1 MRGIDYGDGQPGRGV
16 HAARERRCCPR
27 PQRRS
32 PPSRLVTR
40 PPPPDPLHIQV
51 ATGGL
56 YSRSWPSRSLVE
68 PPVVLGLVVGLPI
81 EMDEAPLYLFVLLDR
96 NLERLANVVALPEGH
111 ILIEAN
117 VDLHQVAG
125 PEVVSA
131 HRVHRDDPFVVVG
144 GDVGEGGDEGSV
156 GRASCELLDL
166 SLSGLHPARHDV
178 HGDHPRAH
186 RVHPPQRWHL
196 RCQHHSDCRARVC
209 DDIVHMVLRVG
220 LNGPIVANRRKHTTA
235 VDHEQKLGYDRHEN
249 DRVGGHGYIE
259 LTLAFGKDLDGLE
272 HDLQ

>member
-1 MRGIDYGDGQPGRGV
+1 
-16 HAARERRCCPR
+16 
-27 PQRRS
+27 
-32 PPSRLVTR
+32 
-40 PPPPDPLHIQV
+40 
-51 ATGGL
+51 
-56 YSRSWPSRSLVE
+56 
-68 PPVVLGLVVGLPI
+68 
-81 EMDEAPLYLFVLLDR
+81 MDEAPLYLFVLLDR

-220 LNGPIVANRRKHTTA
+220 LNGPIVANRRKHPTA
-235 VDHEQKLGYDRHEN
+235 VDHEQKLGYDRHKN

-259 LTLAFGKDLDGLE
+259 LTLAFGKALMASNMICSELMNMIVANTITPIGSMRVRPSGNFIGSNGWCATRSVKKSTAPLKISRSESAADARRVTLPVE
-272 HDLQ
+272 MAT